1 MCAQQARGAHRRDVH
16 VFLSAA
22 AGTQREVAGDAQV
35 GRSQVK
41 GHGDAG
47 PVLPDLHM
55 LWVPVCRCSEKTE
68 KLKFKEEAPPKKL

>member
-1 MCAQQARGAHRRDVH
+1 MSEQHARGAHRHDVH
-16 VFLSAA
+16 VVLPAA

-47 PVLPDLHM
+47 PILLDLHM
-55 LWVPVCRCSEKTE
+55 LWVPVCRRSRKTVKI
-68 KLKFKEEAPPKKL
+68 KLIPKKV